1 MTYLFKLYAKNS
13 YVVSYLS
20 VPEEKQH
27 GLYNVK
33 KKNEENIIYLLRC
46 SLVISGTKEIT
57 LSKARKVG
65 KN

>member
-1 MTYLFKLYAKNS
+1 MVYTTL
-13 YVVSYLS
+13 
-20 VPEEKQH
+20 
-27 GLYNVK
+27 
-33 KKNEENIIYLLRC
+33 KKNEENIIYLLRS

>member
-33 KKNEENIIYLLRC
+33 KKRRKHHIF
-46 SLVISGTKEIT
+46 TEIQ
-57 LSKARKVG
+57 LSHFRHKG
-65 KN
+65 DYPQ

>member
-20 VPEEKQH
+20 VPEEKLH
-27 GLYNVK
+27 GLYKV
-33 KKNEENIIYLLRC
+33 KKNEENIIYLLRS